1 MIGKIGRFGSNF
13 LGALQYV
20 YFGTKSNRT
29 RDLTTLRGELV
40 FAQHV
45 NLTPVQDN
53 RLKGEPT
60 TRLNI
65 ETIADAMQTTAALNN
80 RLRKPVWHQ
89 TFAFPPGE
97 QPANVQLSAICESFA
112 DTFGLSNNQVVA
124 FRHRDKQHDHIH
136 IIANRVNRTGRTTAQ
151 DSQNYRRTA
160 QFCRLMEVE
169 HGLTP
174 TRHLIGEELDGKRR
188 LVKNRVASQQRPVLE
203 SGPTE
208 LDQLCAAITEAK
220 GVATD
225 VPTFVEQLRQWGYA
239 AVTSER
245 AGPDGKQW
253 VGIAYGKTFAGGTE
267 RWVSGSTLGPAF
279 THRALLAFFAQKQAP
294 VIAAPGSDAT
304 ISPTANAVETTPLK
318 PTGPVLSDEVRLRI
332 NP

>member
-20 YFGTKSNRT
+20 YFDTKSNRT

-45 NLTPVQDN
+45 NLTLVQDN

-60 TRLNI
+60 HRLNI

-97 QPANVQLSAICESFA
+97 QPANAQLSAICEAFV
-112 DTFGLSNNQVVA
+112 DTFGLSDNQVIA

-136 IIANRVNRTGRTTAQ
+136 VIANRVSRLGRTTAQ

-160 QFCRLMEVE
+160 QFCRLMEVH

-188 LVKNRVASQQRPVLE
+188 LAKTAEASQQRPASE

-208 LDQLCAAITEAK
+208 LDQLRAAITEAK
-220 GVATD
+220 DMATD
-225 VPTFVEQLRQWGYA
+225 IPTFVEQLGQRGYA

-245 AGPDGKQW
+245 TGPDGKQR
-253 VGIAYGKTFAGGTE
+253 VGITYGKTFAGGAE

-279 THRALLAFFAQKQAP
+279 THRALLAFFDQQQAP
-294 VIAAPGSDAT
+294 VIPAPGNNAT
-304 ISPTANAVETTPLK
+304 VSPTANAEETTPRK
-318 PTGPVLSDEVRLRI
+318 PTEPVQSDEVRLRI